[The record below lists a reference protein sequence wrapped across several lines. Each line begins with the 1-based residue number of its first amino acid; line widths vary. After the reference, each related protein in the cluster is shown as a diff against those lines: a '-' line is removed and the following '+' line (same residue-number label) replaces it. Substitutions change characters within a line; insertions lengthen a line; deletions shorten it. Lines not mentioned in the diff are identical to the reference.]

1 MRILLATLLCAFSLS
16 AYAGDIDA
24 KVEAALAAESRPEA
38 DRERDRNRRPLE
50 TLNFF
55 GLEDDMRVLELI
67 PGGGWY
73 TRVLAPT
80 LAENGQLYVA
90 IGTRRVEEGV
100 LTESGFDDVIVLE
113 TDSNLRRPE
122 GSRFYALDQ
131 FEFGISDL
139 DMVLTFRNVHNF
151 DAEARAILNG
161 AVFDALTPG
170 GLYGVVD
177 HTRRHME
184 PLDNENRR
192 RIDPVLVIKEALDSG
207 FEFVGYTDLHY
218 RADDELEY
226 EVGRRSVSGNTDR
239 FTFLFRKPE

>member
-1 MRILLATLLCAFSLS
+1 MRILLAALLFAFSFT
-16 AYAGDIDA
+16 AHAGEIDA

-100 LTESGFDDVIVLE
+100 LTEPGFEDVIVLE
-113 TDSNLRRPE
+113 TDANIRRPE

-151 DAEARAILNG
+151 DDEARAILNE
-161 AVFDALTPG
+161 AVFDSLKPG

-184 PLDNENRR
+184 PLNNENRR
-192 RIDPVLVIKEALDSG
+192 RIDPVVVIKEALDAG
-207 FEFVGYTDLHY
+207 FEFVDYTDLHY

-239 FTFLFRKPE
+239 FTLLFRKPE